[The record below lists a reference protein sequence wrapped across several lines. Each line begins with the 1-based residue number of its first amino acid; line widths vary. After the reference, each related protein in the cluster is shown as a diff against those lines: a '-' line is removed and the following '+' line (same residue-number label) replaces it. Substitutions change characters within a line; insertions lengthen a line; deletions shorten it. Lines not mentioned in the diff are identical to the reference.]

1 MNDITYNF
9 TPALKIKFTWFHGD
23 YFANIEGK
31 DLTHKIPLLLGSRE
45 VSLAMEDIKAVK
57 GLDLPFKT
65 FCQVV
70 TGYLS
75 TIVKYKAQQRAV
87 AEASEFKDPFPM

>member
-9 TPALKIKFTWFHGD
+9 TPALKIKFTCFHGD
-23 YFANIEGK
+23 YFANIEGENQ
-31 DLTHKIPLLLGSRE
+31 DFKIPLLLGPRE
-45 VSLAMEDIKAVK
+45 VSLAMKDIKDVK

-65 FCQVV
+65 FCLAV

-75 TIVKYKAQQRAV
+75 TILKYKSQKLALD
-87 AEASEFKDPFPM
+87 SEFKDPI

>member
-9 TPALKIKFTWFHGD
+9 TPALRIKFTCFHGD

-31 DLTHKIPLLLGSRE
+31 DQVHKIPLLLGSRE
-45 VSLAMEDIKAVK
+45 VSLAMDSIKDIK
-57 GLDLPFKT
+57 GQEMPFKT

-75 TIVKYKAQQRAV
+75 TIIKYKSQQMAV
-87 AEASEFKDPFPM
+87 AEASKFRDPMPL